1 MNNKYFKA
9 GKGKILNVQKQK
21 QFHTEACDRTMRHK
35 KTTIEI

>member
-21 QFHTEACDRTMRHK
+21 QFHTEACDWTMRHK